1 MTGREVKKAKA
12 HRSATV
18 ATRLHGRERSCPEH
32 PTAFRV
38 VAAISRDSFY
48 GRCGAGEGRRGFS
61 GREGPRRHGD
71 NCFYPLSA
79 RHRQANQLPIMA
91 PFEVVNDFAREVLT
105 HAGALIANVLRGSER
120 ALLEQL
126 KLDFS
131 GVRRVK
137 PLEAEAMH
145 RRVRIALATE
155 VADD

>member
-1 MTGREVKKAKA
+1 MSGT
-12 HRSATV
+12 S
-18 ATRLHGRERSCPEH
+18 
-32 PTAFRV
+32 TAFRV
-38 VAAISRDSFY
+38 VAVISRDSFY

-71 NCFYPLSA
+71 NCLYPLSA

-137 PLEAEAMH
+137 PLEAEAMRRHVRGCDGFSRWPTIDVVLRSARDH
-145 RRVRIALATE
+145 RFQRSKYPAS
-155 VADD
+155 